1 MDIDRNAPVI
11 TRDEIQIKAS
21 LNTVWN
27 LFTNISE
34 WPEWHKEIES
44 ASLQTSLA
52 VGSIF
57 QWSTAGL
64 NITSTVGELILKERI
79 AWSGLVQGIMGIHVW
94 NFSVIE
100 DGVLVKTEES
110 WEGEPVRLQVD
121 FLQQA
126 LDQSIRSW
134 LESLKGEAERKE
146 KDLSL
151 KAQDK

>member
-21 LNTVWN
+21 LDTVWN
-27 LFTNISE
+27 LFTNISA
-34 WPEWHKEIES
+34 WPDWNKEIES
-44 ASLQTSLA
+44 ASLQTPLT

-64 NITSTVGELILKERI
+64 NITSTIGELIPKELV

-94 NFSVIE
+94 NFSVVE
-100 DGVLVKTEES
+100 DRVLVKTEES
-110 WEGEPVRLQVD
+110 WDGEPVRLQVD

-134 LESLKGEAERKE
+134 LESLKCAAE
-146 KDLSL
+146 SQ
-151 KAQDK
+151 A